1 MIADDTDVPHRPA
14 NDYNGL
20 MPNPG
25 AKLLAAARG
34 ALASP
39 MSFPDFLAKLSPKDR
54 LNAERRVGVLEA
66 EPDPSRAPLWRR
78 LASALMTLAPHAAK
92 FVGKQTVQYY
102 VADGKYR
109 KQVFALEDLQ
119 DGNFTV
125 YVPDVLDDAI
135 KAGLLVRPPQAEPSL
150 YVIQPSGEPLRVE
163 SLDGD
168 SLNPGA
174 HFKDMTGW
182 NRKALRVT
190 LPPSP
195 SPSQV
200 EATET
205 LCAIAAQRFAP
216 AASPASPKPG

>member
-1 MIADDTDVPHRPA
+1 
-14 NDYNGL
+14 
-20 MPNPG
+20 MP
-25 AKLLAAARG
+25 KELLAAAR
-34 ALASP
+34 ALLANP

-66 EPDPSRAPLWRR
+66 EPDPARAPLWRR
-78 LASALMTLAPHAAK
+78 LACTLMTLAPHAAK

-109 KQVFALEDLQ
+109 KQVFAMEDLQ
-119 DGNFTV
+119 DGHFTV
-125 YVPDVLDDAI
+125 YIPDVLDDAA
-135 KAGLLVRPPQAEPSL
+135 KSGLLAPPPPHAEASPEAHL
-150 YVIQPSGEPLRVE
+150 YMIRASGEPLRIE

-195 SPSQV
+195 SPAQI
-200 EATET
+200 EAAET
-205 LCAIAAQRFAP
+205 LCALAALRFVKAAP
-216 AASPASPKPG
+216 AASPPPR